1 MYVFLHPFN
10 KYPVSSHV
18 AIDSILDAEHTG
30 LKKKKR
36 LLSSLPSLLQVTDI
50 TGQAYGHTSKPWGTD
65 SRTHTAIRT
74 HTRQNSA
81 HTEAAYQLSHTCVT
95 LTLFVC

>member
-1 MYVFLHPFN
+1 MFAFIHPFN

-36 LLSSLPSLLQVTDI
+36 LLSSLPKFIAGDRRNQ
-50 TGQAYGHTSKPWGTD
+50 TS
-65 SRTHTAIRT
+65 IRSYLKT
-74 HTRQNSA
+74 MGN
-81 HTEAAYQLSHTCVT
+81 
-95 LTLFVC
+95 